1 MNKLKFKMLILTMI
15 FLILTQFC
23 MPIVLNLE
31 TYAATTTDDVYDV
44 ILFWGQSNMV
54 GSCYTRQES
63 EVRFNPEDSTEVKN
77 YSKLSG
83 ISEDILNKNSKKAR
97 NVVFIPQVSKTVY
110 EYIYSTD
117 SIKEI
122 TTPRESETPQY
133 GENLIYDSSS
143 QKLVTPTNDSGRS
156 LSASKGTNI
165 IPEFCRTYYEKTG
178 HKVIA
183 VLAAREGK
191 PIRQF
196 LPYNDEDNTVSDEE
210 KSFKLYES
218 IKEKYEKAITYLNR
232 NNYRIGSKLYVAFQ
246 GESDVGATSET
257 TNTNYYNQF
266 MKVHNNLKKDLG
278 IQKGALIET
287 ARAGGTYRLDAVNII
302 HQAQE
307 RLISQDSDIV
317 LGSTFFY
324 DKYVPIE
331 ADYNNCNTKITLDS
345 NRNKISYQNA
355 LEKART
361 TEDYIDDDT
370 RNNAIHLTS
379 AALSQIGRETAQNL
393 ANSIDSTAPVL
404 NISYS
409 TTTPTNKSVI
419 ATITSNEKIQ
429 KVEGWILSEDK
440 KTLTKEYSNNYEGN
454 ITVYDEAGNSSK
466 ILVSI
471 NNIDKTP
478 PVLNISYSTTTP
490 TNKSVTATITS
501 NKKVQEVEGW
511 TLSENKKTLTKEYSS
526 NYTGNLTVYDEAGNS
541 SKILVSINNIDKT
554 PPVLNISYS
563 TTTPTNKSVTAT
575 ITSNKKVQEIEGWTL
590 SENKKTL
597 TKEYSSNYEGN
608 ITVYDEAGNNSKVQ
622 VKINNIDTVD
632 PKLQVEYSTT
642 KITNQNVTVTI
653 TSNKQI
659 KKIDG
664 WNLSEDKKI
673 LTKTF
678 TENGRETIIV
688 NDLAGNK
695 SETIKINVQNID
707 KESPRAS
714 ISYNITK
721 LTNQNIIATIN
732 ANEEIQQLE
741 GWNLDDSKRI
751 LTKTYYENTKKEIT
765 IYDIAGNSTKLDL
778 NIDNID
784 KIAPQI
790 SINYSTTKQTN
801 KDVDVTIKS
810 NKKIQKIE
818 GWILSED
825 KKILTKTFK
834 ENSSE
839 KITIKDDAGNT
850 IEETININNIDKTT
864 PNTEIKILPSQ
875 DKNNVV
881 VKIISNEK
889 LKPVEGW
896 TLSEDEKILTKI
908 YTQNKSEEVII
919 YDMADNSQKIKINVT
934 EIASNKNKSE
944 GNIDK
949 SVSTKILPDTGKN
962 IIIYII
968 GTVLIVLGIIFYK
981 KNKKYNFIK

>member
-501 NKKVQEVEGW
+501 NKKVQE
-511 TLSENKKTLTKEYSS
+511 
-526 NYTGNLTVYDEAGNS
+526 
-541 SKILVSINNIDKT
+541 
-554 PPVLNISYS
+554 
-563 TTTPTNKSVTAT
+563 
-575 ITSNKKVQEIEGWTL
+575 IEGWTL